1 MPELKRKLV
10 PLLGIAF
17 VVAILATGVF
27 YGLFVGE
34 LKSATTTIA
43 NQTILVASKDLSRGK
58 LLEAADLKVS
68 RWQGSEPLNDAF
80 TQAEQII
87 GKPLLSN
94 VSQNE
99 PITESKISASAKNV
113 SPMVPKGMRAVSVR
127 IQESSGLM
135 PFLRPGHKV
144 DVQMVSASNAL
155 RTILENVEVLAISNP
170 ASNVPGS
177 LVSILSLLV
186 TPAEAD
192 RVALADAT
200 AKLRL
205 LLRNPLDKDINGR
218 SAIELN
224 RVLQETN
231 LQGGAATVA
240 SVPTVVASS
249 TPTSPAIPAQQSRVD
264 FQVSVLGA
272 NEKGLELLSSKLTT
286 PATQGQLSVS
296 AFRPGSN
303 SDSILRQL
311 TDAKQIELLTNNYYV
326 STNDRQISAHPGSSW
341 NPSPGVS
348 YGLFLH
354 LQPTANGKSLRLRV
368 QPEVIL
374 PQGQEIESRRV
385 VSELNFDSP
394 ESFAVTGWTAKN
406 PVQNLLEKLFSQQW
420 KNKDNRELVIIVTP
434 RWQPPA
440 QTIALSRK
448 P

>member
-34 LKSATTTIA
+34 LKSATTAIA

-58 LLEAADLKVS
+58 LLEATDLKIS
-68 RWQGSEPLNDAF
+68 RWQGSEPLSDAF
-80 TQAEQII
+80 THPEQII

-144 DVQMVSASNAL
+144 DVQMVSSTNAL

-170 ASNVPGS
+170 ATNVPGS
-177 LVSILSLLV
+177 LVSILSLVV

-205 LLRNPLDKDINGR
+205 LLRNPSDKDINGR

-231 LQGGAATVA
+231 LQGGPAVLAA
-240 SVPTVVASS
+240 VPTVVASS
-249 TPTSPAIPAQQSRVD
+249 ATTSQAVPAQQSRVD
-264 FQVSVLGA
+264 FQVSVLST
-272 NEKGLELLSSKLTT
+272 NEKGLELLSSKLAT
-286 PATQGQLSVS
+286 PGTNSQLTVS
-296 AFRPGSN
+296 AFRSGSN
-303 SDSILRQL
+303 SELILRQL
-311 TDAKQIELLTNNYYV
+311 TEAKQIELLSTNYYAT
-326 STNDRQISAHPGSSW
+326 TNDRQISAHPGNSW

-368 QPEVIL
+368 QPEVII

-385 VSELNFDSP
+385 VSELNLDSP
-394 ESFAVTGWTAKN
+394 EGIAITGWTARN
-406 PVQNLLEKLFSQQW
+406 QVQNLVEKLFSQQW

-434 RWQPPA
+434 RWQPTA

>member
-34 LKSATTTIA
+34 LKSATTAIA

-58 LLEAADLKVS
+58 LLEAADLKIS

-80 TQAEQII
+80 THPEQII
-87 GKPLLSN
+87 GKPLISN

-205 LLRNPLDKDINGR
+205 LLRNPSDKDINGR

-231 LQGGAATVA
+231 LQGGPALT
-240 SVPTVVASS
+240 SVPAVVASS
-249 TPTSPAIPAQQSRVD
+249 TTPQAVPAQQNRVD
-264 FQVSVLGA
+264 FQVSVLGT
-272 NEKGLELLSSKLTT
+272 NEKGLELLSSKLAS
-286 PATQGQLSVS
+286 PGSNGQLTVS
-296 AFRPGSN
+296 AFRSGSN
-303 SDSILRQL
+303 SESILRQL
-311 TDAKQIELLTNNYYV
+311 TEAKQIELLSTNYYAT
-326 STNDRQISAHPGSSW
+326 TNDRQISAHPGNSW

-368 QPEVIL
+368 QPEVII

-385 VSELNFDSP
+385 VSELNLDSP
-394 ESFAVTGWTAKN
+394 EGIAITGWTARN
-406 PVQNLLEKLFSQQW
+406 QVQNLVEKLFSQQW

-434 RWQPPA
+434 RWQPTA